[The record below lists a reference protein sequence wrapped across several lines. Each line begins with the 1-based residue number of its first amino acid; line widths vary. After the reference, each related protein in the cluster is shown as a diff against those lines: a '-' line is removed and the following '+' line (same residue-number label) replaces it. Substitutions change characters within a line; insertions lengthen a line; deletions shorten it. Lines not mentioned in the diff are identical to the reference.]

1 MREIRRRELID
12 SIEYSASVIS
22 AEKGSETVR
31 NILKMYGSEDI
42 DNLSTAELEDVFG
55 ELFQREAD
63 SKD

>member
-31 NILKMYGSEDI
+31 NILKMYGAESFDE
-42 DNLSTAELEDVFG
+42 LSTAELEDVFG
-55 ELFQREAD
+55 ELFQREVD
-63 SKD
+63 SRN

>member
-12 SIEYSASVIS
+12 SIEYSASVIP

>member
-31 NILKMYGSEDI
+31 NILKMYGAEII
-42 DNLSTAELEDVFG
+42 D
-55 ELFQREAD
+55 
-63 SKD
+63 

>member
-1 MREIRRRELID
+1 MTKRRRQDLLD
-12 SIEYSASVIS
+12 SITNCTTTL
-22 AEKGSETVR
+22 EKEAVLDVMR
-31 NILKMYGSEDI
+31 LHNIEDI

>member
-31 NILKMYGSEDI
+31 NILKMYGAEIFDE
-42 DNLSTAELEDVFG
+42 LSTAELEDVFG
-55 ELFQREAD
+55 ELFQREVD
-63 SKD
+63 SRN